1 MDKTDV
7 QRKAQEALNRFPDLL
22 WELRGIMQMMNNMIE
37 AGASEETEADL
48 AIEQIDELVA
58 DHVNKMMARKEA
70 L

>member
-7 QRKAQEALNRFPDLL
+7 QRKAQEALDRFPDLL

>member
-37 AGASEETEADL
+37 AGASEEIEADL
-48 AIEQIDELVA
+48 AIELIDELQKQKRILQL
-58 DHVNKMMARKEA
+58 NKLMSW
-70 L
+70 